1 MEPVSVCINI
11 IIKEYDLTQ
20 KRKNNQKGII
30 LTLVNVK
37 REQGDYNK
45 TKCICV
51 VKKLH
56 SEYDMKE
63 EEKL

>member
-37 REQGDYNK
+37 REQGDYSN

-56 SEYDMKE
+56 SEYDMKK